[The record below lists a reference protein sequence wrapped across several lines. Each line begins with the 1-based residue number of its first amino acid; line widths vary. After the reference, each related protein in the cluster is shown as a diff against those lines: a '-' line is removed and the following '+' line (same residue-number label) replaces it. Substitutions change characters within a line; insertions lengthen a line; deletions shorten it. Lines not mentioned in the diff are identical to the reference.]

1 MQNRSLP
8 TIALV
13 LRVLLGA
20 WFAYSGGDKLFVRGL
35 SAFTQD
41 VANYR
46 LLTPPWDAML
56 AYMLPWLEVVAGL
69 CLIIGRLTR
78 GALLAVAGMTLAFAV
93 GVGFAWSQGL
103 NIACGCRDSE
113 SAMNYPLKFAEFFGY
128 WLAVAFIWW
137 QEGKE
142 AVRVHAE

>member
-1 MQNRSLP
+1 MQNRSLS
-8 TIALV
+8 TLALV

-20 WFAYSGGDKLFVRGL
+20 WFAFSGGEKLFVGGL

-56 AYMLPWLEVVAGL
+56 AYTLPWVEVVAGV
-69 CLIIGRLTR
+69 CLMIGRLTR
-78 GALLAVAGMTLAFAV
+78 GALLAVAGMTLTFAV

-103 NIACGCRDSE
+103 DIACGCRGSE
-113 SAMNYPLKFAEFFGY
+113 TTMNYPLKFAEFLGY
-128 WLAVAFIWW
+128 GLAVGFIWW
-137 QEGKE
+137 QESRPTPTPK
-142 AVRVHAE
+142 AD